1 MRASRN
7 SNFALRSR
15 RLSRRCRGGRGFT
28 LIELIFVLVILAITA
43 VFVSTSMARFFRGR
57 ALNFE
62 ARRLLSLTHYGQSR
76 AVSEGVPVV
85 LWINPANSTYG
96 LSLQS
101 TYTFNDQPDGDR
113 LAVTYTSDPTVSLE
127 IGTGGAQPGMSE
139 QDDERLGMPEGV
151 SYIRFNPDGF
161 FDETSAVKIFLRQAN
176 EEGLELVQTRN
187 RLGYE
192 IRPASNVD

>member
-1 MRASRN
+1 MPASRN
-7 SNFALRSR
+7 SNFSLLPCRFFAR
-15 RLSRRCRGGRGFT
+15 RAGGRGFT

-43 VFVSTSMARFFRGR
+43 VFVSTSMSRFFRGR

-76 AVSEGVPVV
+76 AVSEGMPVI
-85 LWINPANSTYG
+85 LWFNPATSSYG

-101 TYTFNDQPDGDR
+101 TYAFNDQPEGDR
-113 LAVTYTSDPTVSLE
+113 QAVTYTTDPTVTLE
-127 IGTGGAQPGMSE
+127 IATGGVLPGISE
-139 QDDERLGMPEGV
+139 QDDERLGAPDGV

-161 FDETSAVKIFLRQAN
+161 FDESSTAKIFLRQAN